1 MLEAWRVARRLMR
14 VCAIT
19 AARRST
25 LLQAEWKGPRAGQR
39 ERKAV
44 DPHAQQAVRQPGA
57 GAAHRG
63 NGGTPEGLPEYNP
76 GTQLVAPN

>member
-1 MLEAWRVARRLMR
+1 MR

-25 LLQAEWKGPRAGQR
+25 LLQAEWKWHRAGQR

-57 GAAHRG
+57 AHRG
-63 NGGTPEGLPEYNP
+63 KGGTPEGLPEFNP
-76 GTQLVAPN
+76 GKQLVAPN